1 MSLSFAGKC
10 YNVVEE
16 TFLFNEDRGAPR
28 TRAEKSLPGQARK
41 TAAAAAAETGG
52 ESDSA
57 TASGEHRNIPAIL
70 PYEVKE
76 ALLRDMREDNTK
88 PPKEKAEQS
97 RVRVGLN
104 NRRKINSS

>member
-1 MSLSFAGKC
+1 M
-10 YNVVEE
+10 EE

-41 TAAAAAAETGG
+41 TAAAAAETGG

-57 TASGEHRNIPAIL
+57 AASGEHRNIPAIL

-97 RVRVGLN
+97 RVRFGLN
-104 NRRKINSS
+104 NRRKFNSS

>member
-1 MSLSFAGKC
+1 M
-10 YNVVEE
+10 EE

-28 TRAEKSLPGQARK
+28 PRAEKSLPGQARK
-41 TAAAAAAETGG
+41 TVAVAETGG

-57 TASGEHRNIPAIL
+57 AAASGEHRNIPAIL

>member
-1 MSLSFAGKC
+1 M
-10 YNVVEE
+10 EE

-41 TAAAAAAETGG
+41 TVAAAAETGG

-57 TASGEHRNIPAIL
+57 AASGEHRNIPAIL

-97 RVRVGLN
+97 RVRFGLN
-104 NRRKINSS
+104 NRRKFNSS